1 MGDAAN
7 DGDTARCSTAGGE
20 GTGAGRASE
29 GTDVPGEATPVG
41 LCLDHDRERRHRDE
55 ATPSLHVANDD
66 IHPSWATPE
75 KGEEAPPCVH
85 MKPEM
90 EDRMTADNV
99 PPEIPDQS
107 WSVEKVTGG
116 RGRGGGNG
124 DEGDG
129 DGDGD
134 GDEATGVADDAHLP
148 NCTHESSASSPA
160 RLGSE
165 GSDRGTANGQADLR
179 TRNRRGTPT
188 SDGGTDHAPLA
199 RQEESGEGTACP
211 EECPWNN
218 AFGRRTSRACAP
230 GERVG
235 DLAER
240 APMQLQ
246 LEPWSSSRGPP
257 SVLSH
262 LRGQA

>member
-99 PPEIPDQS
+99 PPGIPDPS

-116 RGRGGGNG
+116 RGGGNG
-124 DEGDG
+124 DE
-129 DGDGD
+129 GDGD
-134 GDEATGVADDAHLP
+134 GDEATGVADDAHRL

>member
-7 DGDTARCSTAGGE
+7 DYDTARCSTAGGE

-29 GTDVPGEATPVG
+29 GTDAPGEATPVG

-55 ATPSLHVANDD
+55 ATPSLHVANGD
-66 IHPSWATPE
+66 IHPSWAIPE
-75 KGEEAPPCVH
+75 KKEEEAPPCVH
-85 MKPEM
+85 TKQEM
-90 EDRMTADNV
+90 EDRTTADNV
-99 PPEIPDQS
+99 PPEIPDLS

-116 RGRGGGNG
+116 RGDGN
-124 DEGDG
+124 
-129 DGDGD
+129 
-134 GDEATGVADDAHLP
+134 GDEATGVADDAHRP

-165 GSDRGTANGQADLR
+165 GSDKGTANGQADLR

-188 SDGGTDHAPLA
+188 SDGGTDHPLA

-211 EECPWNN
+211 EECPWNT
-218 AFGRRTSRACAP
+218 FGRRTSRACAP

-235 DLAER
+235 DLVER

>member
-7 DGDTARCSTAGGE
+7 DYDTARCSTAGGE

-29 GTDVPGEATPVG
+29 GTDAPGEATPVG

-55 ATPSLHVANDD
+55 ATPSLHVANGD
-66 IHPSWATPE
+66 IHPSWAIPE
-75 KGEEAPPCVH
+75 KKEEEAPPCVH
-85 MKPEM
+85 TK
-90 EDRMTADNV
+90 
-99 PPEIPDQS
+99 PDQS

-116 RGRGGGNG
+116 RG
-124 DEGDG
+124 D
-129 DGDGD
+129 D
-134 GDEATGVADDAHLP
+134 GDEATEVADDAHLP
-148 NCTHESSASSPA
+148 NCTHESSAPSPA

-165 GSDRGTANGQADLR
+165 GSDKGTANGQADLR
-179 TRNRRGTPT
+179 TRNHRGTPT
-188 SDGGTDHAPLA
+188 SDGGTDHPLA

-211 EECPWNN
+211 EECPWNT
-218 AFGRRTSRACAP
+218 FGRRTSRACAP

-235 DLAER
+235 DLVER